1 MAKRTP
7 WPGRRVRGST
17 TGRPIM
23 ALLDLL
29 GQRWTLRIMWE
40 LRDGAVLN
48 FRKLQEQCDDLSPA
62 VQNDRL
68 SKLREARI
76 VEHAADEGYRLTP
89 QGVRLARVLNQLN
102 AWADNW
108 AKRIRQE

>member
-1 MAKRTP
+1 
-7 WPGRRVRGST
+7 
-17 TGRPIM
+17 M

-68 SKLREARI
+68 AKLREAGI
-76 VEHAADEGYRLTP
+76 VEHAVDEGYRLTSE
-89 QGVRLARVLNQLN
+89 GVRLARMLNQLN
-102 AWADNW
+102 AWADDW
-108 AKRIRQE
+108 AKRMK

>member
-1 MAKRTP
+1 MARRTP
-7 WPGRRVRGST
+7 LPGGRVRGSA

-48 FRKLQEQCDDLSPA
+48 FRKLQESCDDLSPA

-68 SKLREARI
+68 AKLRGAGI
-76 VEHAADEGYRLTP
+76 VEHAADEGYKLTP
-89 QGVRLARVLNQLN
+89 EGVRLARVLNQLN
-102 AWADNW
+102 AWADDW
-108 AKRIRQE
+108 AKHLK

>member
-7 WPGRRVRGST
+7 LPGRQVRGST

-68 SKLREARI
+68 AKLREAGI
-76 VEHAADEGYRLTP
+76 VEHSDDGYRLTAD
-89 QGVRLARVLNQLN
+89 GVRLARVLNQLN
-102 AWADNW
+102 AWADDW
-108 AKRIRQE
+108 AKRMK